1 MAEINSQKY
10 APQNWIRKENVQGQR
25 REDDSRGPGNRPSPR
40 GCIQSTAPLSKEG
53 REAGHPET
61 MIDRNKLAERIQ
73 KLERDFETATDA
85 RRAMEIQVEIDEISE
100 QLQSL
105 YPDDSPIPPCN

>member
-1 MAEINSQKY
+1 
-10 APQNWIRKENVQGQR
+10 
-25 REDDSRGPGNRPSPR
+25 
-40 GCIQSTAPLSKEG
+40 
-53 REAGHPET
+53 